1 MTVYANP
8 TEEQVAQSRAL
19 FFEGIGHFEN
29 GRLDPARACFEKCQ
43 ALTPGRPS
51 VLGNLGITL
60 FHLRQWEAA
69 IPVLR
74 QATTADPSLAE
85 AWACLGLANEAQGQW
100 QAAAEALER
109 ALALSPQQ
117 VRLWLSLGEVS
128 LRLGNAGNALR
139 AFDRALQED
148 PGCAPAWSE
157 RGSLLRELKQFE
169 EAARCFEK
177 ALALGGDPE
186 LNGYYLASVRDGE
199 APTTPPRRYV
209 EALFDDYAADFQ
221 SHVVEALGYRGYEVL
236 LKPLLDTGKRYRH
249 VLDLGC
255 GTGLCGA
262 LIAPQADVIDGV
274 DVSSA
279 MLEQARK
286 LGVYRELIHADL
298 GEFLAATALRTDLIL
313 AADVFIYVG
322 DLASVF
328 RSVRRI
334 LEPGG
339 CLAFTVELAK
349 EGQDIRL
356 LPSLRYAHAEAYVRR
371 LADEVRFTRVRVAEA
386 PIRHD
391 QTTPIMGLYVYLE

>member
-1 MTVYANP
+1 M
-8 TEEQVAQSRAL
+8 
-19 FFEGIGHFEN
+19 FFEGIEHFEN
-29 GRLDPARACFEKCQ
+29 GRLEPACICFEACQ
-43 ALTPGRPS
+43 ALTPGRPT

-60 FHLRQWEAA
+60 FHLRRWEAA

-85 AWACLGLANEAQGQW
+85 AWACLGIASEAQGQW
-100 QAAAEALER
+100 QAAAEALGK

-117 VRLWLSLGEVS
+117 VRLWLSLGQVS
-128 LRLGNAGNALR
+128 LRLGKVEDAMR

-157 RGSLLRELKQFE
+157 RGSLMRELHRYD

-177 ALALGGDPE
+177 ALALGADPE
-186 LNGYYLASVRDGE
+186 SNGYYLASVRGGD

-221 SHVVEALGYRGYEVL
+221 SHVVEELGYRGFEVL
-236 LKPLLDTGKRYRH
+236 LKPLLDTGKRYGH

-255 GTGLCGA
+255 GTGLCGQ
-262 LIAPQADVIDGV
+262 LIAPSADTIDGV
-274 DVSSA
+274 DVSSS
-279 MLEQARK
+279 MLEQARN

-298 GEFLAATALRTDLIL
+298 GEFLAATALRPDLIL

-322 DLASVF
+322 ELAHVL
-328 RSVRRI
+328 RSARRI

-339 CLAFTVELAK
+339 CLAFTVELAN
-349 EGQDIRL
+349 EGRDIQL
-356 LPSLRYAHAEAYVRR
+356 LPSLRYAHSEAYIRR
-371 LADEVRFTRVRVAEA
+371 LVDEARFTGVRIFEA

-391 QTTPIMGLYVYLE
+391 QAKPIMGLYVYLE